1 MEELAVAESRVVHE
15 SPVHG
20 PELLAELNRLRARET
35 ELMKNWAAD
44 DHEARMLRFDLAEIE
59 TAALA
64 EGRPAIAHMAKEARA
79 KTADRKSAVM
89 RLIEV
94 AEKAQKEIAETNE
107 AEYSRAPQEV
117 EEWVLLNDALKPFRA
132 SVPSGE
138 F

>member
-1 MEELAVAESRVVHE
+1 MSKLAIVESRVVHE

-64 EGRPAIAHMAKEARA
+64 EGRPAIAHMAKEARS
-79 KTADRKSAVM
+79 KTAARTSQVK
-89 RLIEV
+89 RLIDAIGGVSGPDGILRGPITDGPELDELTY
-94 AEKAQKEIAETNE
+94 AYAPFCS
-107 AEYSRAPQEV
+107 SR
-117 EEWVLLNDALKPFRA
+117 
-132 SVPSGE
+132 PSGE